1 MESICAA
8 LLFLMFSSCTSVK
21 ENSEE
26 KDTKQNLEWIIG
38 EKSLPTEIVF
48 LKSTRVEEQLTNIKG
63 SLNEF
68 FTKTG

>member
-1 MESICAA
+1 MKSIFAA

-26 KDTKQNLEWIIG
+26 KDAKQNLEWIIG

-48 LKSTRVEEQLTNIKG
+48 LKSTRVEEQLSKTHG
-63 SLNEF
+63 SLNELF
-68 FTKTG
+68 